1 MGWFIS
7 TCGNLDLHPSAKDR
21 DTAWET
27 VILVPTDQPLKAFA
41 RAFLPLLEPSMG
53 EVDRLVEATK
63 LADHF

>member
-53 EVDRLVEATK
+53 
-63 LADHF
+63 